1 MFKDHAI
8 RSIALGVLIR
18 DGKLLVMRGYDSKKD
33 NYFYRCLG
41 GGIEFGEKSDEALK
55 REFMEELSINI
66 KVKDFLGVDEN
77 VFTYNG
83 KMGHEMVFFYSI
95 DIADD
100 DYKPEYVMDENGKSN
115 KAMWVDIEDFKSK
128 KEILYPD
135 NMFKFL

>member
-8 RSIALGVLIR
+8 RPIALGVLIR